1 MKVTKHTLTP
11 LILLLCLCFPSTG
24 HTKPDY
30 AKTPI
35 FFVHGYG
42 MNATCWKPIISFLM
56 KAGYPKKYLRAIQ
69 LRPNNS
75 SNIVAS
81 EKQIAP
87 EIEDFLKSINEFV
100 QKKRLNVSSKTKVDL
115 ISHSMGALSARWF
128 AAKVR
133 PDRVRLWIS
142 LGGASHGSN
151 AECSYAGQGADDLC
165 PAYAKNPKES
175 FIQYTLNGKPHVYDI
190 DETPYGIGQDSPGV
204 HPIPP
209 VEDRRILY
217 ITLRTS
223 PDKWIKPENS
233 PILDGAGSL
242 NITLPE
248 NVSAKETSRGNI
260 LMTNRVGHDA
270 MLKCPDT
277 MRLVRAILDQANK
290 K

>member
-1 MKVTKHTLTP
+1 MKVTKHTLTA

-42 MNATCWKPIISFLM
+42 GNATCWKPIISFLM

-69 LRPNNS
+69 LRPNNG

-81 EKQIAP
+81 EKQLAP

-100 QKKRLNVSSKTKVDL
+100 QKKRLNVSSKTKVHL

-151 AECSYAGQGADDLC
+151 VLCGYAGQGADDLC
-165 PAYAKNPKES
+165 PAFAKNGKES
-175 FIQYTLNGKPHVYDI
+175 LVQYQLNGRPYAPDI
-190 DETPYGIGQDSPGV
+190 DETPYGIGKDSLGV
-204 HPIPP
+204 RSIPP
-209 VEDRRILY
+209 DQPRSILY
-217 ITLRTS
+217 VSIRTS
-223 PDKWIKPENS
+223 PDKWIKPEDS
-233 PILDGAGSL
+233 PILDGAGGLS
-242 NITLPE
+242 IPIPKDVKAE
-248 NVSAKETSRGNI
+248 ETSPGNI

-270 MLKCPDT
+270 MIADRNTL
-277 MRLVRAILDQANK
+277 RLVEIILGHGNK
-290 K
+290 